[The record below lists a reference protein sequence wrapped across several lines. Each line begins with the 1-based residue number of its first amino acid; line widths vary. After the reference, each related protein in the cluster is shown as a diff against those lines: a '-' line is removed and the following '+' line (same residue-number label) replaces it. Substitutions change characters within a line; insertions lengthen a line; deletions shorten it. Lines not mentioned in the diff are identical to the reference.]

1 MGICFTQVIFSEV
14 GMSIDVQKME
24 MGVDLKDLFHNGK
37 GDQMIASKEDREFF
51 SQKDPAD
58 GLPNEIERDFLL
70 TLWELQIPHIM
81 NP

>member
-1 MGICFTQVIFSEV
+1 MGMCFTQVIFSEV
-14 GMSIDVQKME
+14 SMSIDLQKME
-24 MGVDLKDLFHNGK
+24 IGIDLKDLFHNRK

-51 SQKDPAD
+51 SKKDSAN

-70 TLWELQIPHIM
+70 ALGKLQIPHIM